1 MERKEKNN
9 KPRLIIVNLLKT
21 IDKEK
26 ILKTVRGGK

>member
-9 KPRLIIVNLLKT
+9 KPRLIIVNFLKT

-26 ILKTVRGGK
+26 ILNTAR